1 MAGLRK
7 GHCYSTVKR
16 AYTRKSKFK
25 TKGYVKAIPQSK
37 LVRYDMGDPKRTF
50 PFRVNLISRDPIQV
64 RHNALES
71 GRLVVSRRL
80 NIALGNNYHFKIR
93 VYPHHVLRENKMI
106 TGAGA
111 DRMQTGMQRAFGRPV
126 GIAAQIKQGQPIF
139 SVHVE
144 ESAIQTAKD
153 ALHKAIPRMPGR
165 YGIEVE
171 KVIS

>member
-7 GHCYSTVKR
+7 GHCYTNVKR

-25 TKGYVKAIPQSK
+25 TKGYVKAIPPSK
-37 LVRYDMGDPKRTF
+37 LVRFDMGDPKKTF
-50 PFRVNLISRDPIQV
+50 PYRVDLISKSPIQL

-71 GRLVVSRRL
+71 GRLVVNRRL
-80 NIALGNNYHFKIR
+80 GIALGNNFFFKVR

-111 DRMQTGMQRAFGRPV
+111 DRMQTGMQRSFGRAV
-126 GIAAQIKQGQPIF
+126 GTSAQVKQGQPVF

-144 ESAIQTAKD
+144 ESAVNTARE
-153 ALHKAIPRMPGR
+153 ALHRAIPRMPGK
-165 YGIEVE
+165 YGIEVVKKE
-171 KVIS
+171 V